1 MPSPA
6 PRHVCCRWVNRVAN
20 FDNIL
25 TAILTLFQ
33 ISTTELWV
41 NTMYDSVAAVGI
53 DQQPRDGHNPA
64 LAVFFVVFMIFGCF
78 FVLQL
83 FIATA
88 LEQFAKMHQEKG
100 RSVLLTA
107 QQEEWLTIERMIAD
121 TNLEV
126 GAFQL
131 HVWCLQNRIICG

>member
-1 MPSPA
+1 M
-6 PRHVCCRWVNRVAN
+6 RCRWVNRVAN

-25 TAILTLFQ
+25 VAILTLFQ

-53 DQQPRDGHNPA
+53 HQQPRDGHNPA
-64 LAVFFVVFMIFGCF
+64 LAAFFVVFMIFGCF

-88 LEQFAKMHQEKG
+88 LEQVRLCAGYRFA
-100 RSVLLTA
+100 LPCCTPA
-107 QQEEWLTIERMIAD
+107 
-121 TNLEV
+121 
-126 GAFQL
+126 AFE
-131 HVWCLQNRIICG
+131 

>member
-1 MPSPA
+1 
-6 PRHVCCRWVNRVAN
+6 V
-20 FDNIL
+20 
-25 TAILTLFQ
+25 AILTLFQ

-64 LAVFFVVFMIFGCF
+64 LAAFFVVFMIFGCF

-88 LEQFAKMHQEKG
+88 LEQVRKYGFTSQ
-100 RSVLLTA
+100 
-107 QQEEWLTIERMIAD
+107 
-121 TNLEV
+121 
-126 GAFQL
+126 
-131 HVWCLQNRIICG
+131 